1 MPALIHYPYGME
13 LMTAFI
19 LCVAGYMSGSVLF
32 APLVCRLL
40 NAPPP
45 HLYGSHN
52 PGTTNV
58 YRIAGPGPALLT
70 LVGDA
75 FKGWL
80 PVMLAVQL
88 NTSPLTQAAVAL
100 CAIMGHMVPLFSRFR
115 GGKGVATTAGAG
127 LAMAA
132 ATTLTLALVWL
143 LLFRRFRIASLASI
157 GAAIAAP
164 FISYWLNPESVVVFI
179 AIAVALLARHHD
191 NIRRLFQGHEHS
203 F

>member
-1 MPALIHYPYGME
+1 ME
-13 LMTAFI
+13 FVTAFI
-19 LCVAGYMSGSVLF
+19 LCLAGYLSGSILF
-32 APLVCRLL
+32 APLACRLL

-45 HLYGSHN
+45 HLYGSRN

-70 LVGDA
+70 LAGDA

-80 PVMLAVQL
+80 PVMLAAQL
-88 NTSPLTQAAVAL
+88 STAPLIQAAVAL

-115 GGKGVATTAGAG
+115 GGKGVATAAGAG

-132 ATTLTLALVWL
+132 ASTLSLALVWL
-143 LLFRRFRIASLASI
+143 ILFRRFRIASLASI

-164 FISYWLNPESVVVFI
+164 FISYWLNPESVLVFI
-179 AIAVALLARHHD
+179 AIAIALLVRHHD
-191 NIRRLFQGHEHS
+191 NIHRLFQGSEHRL
-203 F
+203 